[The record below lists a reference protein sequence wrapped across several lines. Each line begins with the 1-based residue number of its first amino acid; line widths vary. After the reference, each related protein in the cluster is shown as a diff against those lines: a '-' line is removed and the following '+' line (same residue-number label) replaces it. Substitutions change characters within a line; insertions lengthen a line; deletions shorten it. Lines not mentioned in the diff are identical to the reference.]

1 MELFCVPQAVSMCES
16 ECCYL
21 QGNHNVLAQV
31 VVELELLR
39 VLCVDHH
46 ITILY
51 TAWLYSSG

>member
-1 MELFCVPQAVSMCES
+1 MPQAVSMCES